1 MLIKKLP
8 KLEMLPR
15 WLLHGPAS
23 IALHSITIRHC
34 GNFRALPEERLQNL
48 KSLHILE
55 IEDCTQLSALPEGM
69 DSLTALRELKIQ
81 GCPILLKRCK
91 QGIGEDLN
99 KIAHILSIYF
109 GW

>member
-1 MLIKKLP
+1 
-8 KLEMLPR
+8 MLPR

-23 IALHSITIRHC
+23 ITLHSITIRHC
-34 GNFRALPEERLQNL
+34 GNFRALPEERLKNL

-55 IEDCTQLSALPEGM
+55 IEDCTQLSALPEGIE
-69 DSLTALRELKIQ
+69 SLTALRELKIQ
-81 GCPILLKRCK
+81 DCPILLKRCK

-99 KIAHILSIYF
+99 KIAHILSISF